1 MVPVHRGVPR
11 TRSSP
16 DKVAMA
22 HPILRLITKESYDLP
37 ATEVVA
43 EARRSRVR
51 SGEQLSFAFA
61 DVEARDGHR
70 VEIVVMD
77 GLHGRRLCELIMTK
91 KPKVALD
98 LRHVIRFDLPGTS
111 REQVLSYFRAT
122 NTLYV
127 RDPLPWHAL
136 QRRDFIAGEKV
147 ISQRLEHETVER
159 KQSPVMLF
167 VPKEEHVG
175 FLTAYLNRVFSS
187 RGDGH
192 WEITAVY

>member
-1 MVPVHRGVPR
+1 
-11 TRSSP
+11 
-16 DKVAMA
+16 MA

-37 ATEVVA
+37 APDVVS
-43 EARRSRVR
+43 EAGRLRVQ
-51 SGEQLSFAFA
+51 SGEQLSFSFD
-61 DVEARDGHR
+61 DVETRDGHR
-70 VEIVVMD
+70 VEIVAME
-77 GLHGRRLCELIMTK
+77 GLHGRRLCELIMTR
-91 KPKVALD
+91 KPKVAMD

-111 REQVLSYFRAT
+111 REQVLSYFRAA
-122 NTLYV
+122 NTLYL

-175 FLTAYLNRVFSS
+175 CLTAYLNRVFSN
-187 RGDGH
+187 RGDGY
-192 WEITAVY
+192 WEVLGAH

>member
-1 MVPVHRGVPR
+1 
-11 TRSSP
+11 
-16 DKVAMA
+16 MA
-22 HPILRLITKESYDLP
+22 HTILRLITKESHDLP
-37 ATEVVA
+37 ATELVA

-51 SGEQLSFAFA
+51 SGEQLSFSFA
-61 DVEARDGHR
+61 DVEVRDGHR
-70 VEIVVMD
+70 VEIVAMD

-127 RDPLPWHAL
+127 RDPVPWHAL

-159 KQSPVMLF
+159 RQSPVMLF
-167 VPKEEHVG
+167 VPKEEHVR
-175 FLTAYLNRVFSS
+175 FLTAYLNRVFSN
-187 RGDGH
+187 RGDGY
-192 WEITAVY
+192 WEITAVH

>member
-1 MVPVHRGVPR
+1 MTHPV
-11 TRSSP
+11 
-16 DKVAMA
+16 
-22 HPILRLITKESYDLP
+22 LRLITKEGYDLSAP
-37 ATEVVA
+37 EVVSDA
-43 EARRSRVR
+43 GRFRGRS
-51 SGEQLSFAFA
+51 SEQLSFSFE
-61 DVEARDGHR
+61 DVGAQENRK
-70 VEIVVMD
+70 VEIVSMD
-77 GLHGRRLCELIMTK
+77 GLHGKRLCELIMSK

-111 REQVLSYFRAT
+111 REQVLNYFRAT

-136 QRRDFIAGEKV
+136 QRRDFIAGDKV

-159 KQSPVMLF
+159 KQSPIMLF

-187 RGDGH
+187 RGDGF
-192 WEITAVY
+192 WEIVAAH

>member
-1 MVPVHRGVPR
+1 
-11 TRSSP
+11 
-16 DKVAMA
+16 MA
-22 HPILRLITKESYDLP
+22 HPILRLITKESYSLP
-37 ATEVVA
+37 APEVVS
-43 EARRSRVR
+43 EAHRSRVR
-51 SGEQLSFAFA
+51 SGEQLSFSFD

-70 VEIVVMD
+70 VEIVAMD
-77 GLHGRRLCELIMTK
+77 GLHGRRLCELIMSK

-122 NTLYV
+122 NTLFV
-127 RDPLPWHAL
+127 RDPLPWHVL
-136 QRRDFIAGEKV
+136 QRRDFIAGDKV

-175 FLTAYLNRVFSS
+175 FITAYLNRVFSN
-187 RGDGH
+187 RGDGR
-192 WEITAVY
+192 WEITAVH

>member
-1 MVPVHRGVPR
+1 
-11 TRSSP
+11 
-16 DKVAMA
+16 MA

-37 ATEVVA
+37 APEVLP
-43 EARRSRVR
+43 EPRRSRAR
-51 SGEQLSFAFA
+51 SNEQLSFSF
-61 DVEARDGHR
+61 DGVEAQGGHR
-70 VEIVVMD
+70 VEIVAMD
-77 GLHGRRLCELIMTK
+77 GLHGKRLCDLIMSR

-111 REQVLSYFRAT
+111 REQVLGYFRAT

-136 QRRDFIAGEKV
+136 HRRDFISGDKV

-159 KQSPVMLF
+159 RQSPVMLF

-175 FLTAYLNRVFSS
+175 FLTAYLNRVFSN
-187 RGDGH
+187 RGDGF
-192 WEITAVY
+192 WEIAAAH